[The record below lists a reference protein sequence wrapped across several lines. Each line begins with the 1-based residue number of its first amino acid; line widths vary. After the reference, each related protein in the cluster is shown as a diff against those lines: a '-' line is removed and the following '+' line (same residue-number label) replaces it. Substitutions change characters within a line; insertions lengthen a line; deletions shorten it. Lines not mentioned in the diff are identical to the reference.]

1 VLKKQNQAMDF
12 FGHLFVF
19 FCKIFEMKTFHNK
32 VVWITGASSGI
43 GEAMAYELAKEGAR
57 LALSARNQE
66 RLEEIRK
73 YCLSLGSE
81 VAIFPFDL
89 SHVEEIPKVANQV
102 LNHFKKLD
110 LLVNNGGISQRGLA
124 SETSL
129 DVDRRIM
136 EINFFGN
143 IALTKAVLPYM
154 IRQGYGHLA
163 VTSSI
168 VGKFGYP
175 RRSSYSASKHALQ
188 GFYESLRT
196 EMIGKNIKV
205 TIILPGR
212 IRTNISFH
220 ALNEKGKEHGEM
232 DKGQAQGMLAENFA
246 RKVLRG
252 IRKQKKEILIGGKEL
267 IMVHIRKYFPFLFYP
282 LARKTGQ
289 V

>member
-1 VLKKQNQAMDF
+1 MDF

-232 DKGQAQGMLAENFA
+232 DKGQAQGMPAENFA

>member
-1 VLKKQNQAMDF
+1 MDF
-12 FGHLFVF
+12 SVHLFVF

-66 RLEEIRK
+66 RLEEIRN

-89 SHVEEIPKVANQV
+89 SHVEEIPNVADQV

-212 IRTNISFH
+212 IRTNISVH

-232 DKGQAQGMLAENFA
+232 DKGQAQGMPAENFA

-267 IMVHIRKYFPFLFYP
+267 IMVYIRKYFPFLFYP